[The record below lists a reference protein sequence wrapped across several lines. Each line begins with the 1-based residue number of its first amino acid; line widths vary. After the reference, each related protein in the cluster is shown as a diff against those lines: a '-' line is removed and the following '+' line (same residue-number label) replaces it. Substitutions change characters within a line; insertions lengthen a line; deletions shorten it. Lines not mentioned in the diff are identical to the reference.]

1 MEDNINNSEKSNLYK
16 TKDYVRRANRNYYH
30 NKLKFDNEYKT
41 KAYENHKKF
50 IENNRTIVN
59 EKMRN
64 YMRQYR
70 ERKKNEKLNSIPITN
85 ITNTTTPTT
94 VNSSNTTNKINS
106 NLCKIDKKTDT
117 TPDIEIDVLTGN
129 MQNLKC

>member
-50 IENNRTIVN
+50 IENNPVN
-59 EKMRN
+59 EQILVIAGMPVYDKLQFDEFGAYFKQRDIKHIL
-64 YMRQYR
+64 YPVSDYIEWLTLRHHTP
-70 ERKKNEKLNSIPITN
+70 NEFGYFDELAHKDWAG
-85 ITNTTTPTT
+85 
-94 VNSSNTTNKINS
+94 
-106 NLCKIDKKTDT
+106 NLIK
-117 TPDIEIDVLTGN
+117 PLTRII
-129 MQNLKC
+129 